1 MLLDNLM
8 KQSFLRKSLY
18 NSFYNGL
25 NDSCLKALTTGPL
38 LTAFAVA
45 LGAGDITLGFLA
57 ATIPFCSL
65 MYLPVAYFLEKGT
78 DLKKFTVYCSLA
90 ARPFMFLAAITAFF
104 TPSPTILTFFVISYF
119 LSYLFN
125 TAQGAAFWPWMKE
138 LVPPAI
144 INIYLAKRIRYIMLV
159 KLITVTLAT
168 FTLNFVQDTS
178 PHNELKVYGIFFIIA
193 TIFGLFASWNL
204 YCVQPKSLSVIRH
217 KLSFFNK
224 ICFAFRNK
232 SFKSLLWTLSLINI
246 AYNFMF
252 SFFTVY
258 VLTGLGLSADIML
271 ALTLLSQ
278 IIDFMTIEK
287 WSNRVKK
294 SNVFSVMIQA
304 SLLFCLSIALLFII
318 NLVHLNIPQ
327 TCILAV
333 LVLVYTFLGLASSGL
348 MLAIN
353 DAAISFVP
361 RKMSA
366 IYISV
371 CNTARFSAAALASFS
386 AGFSLNFLKMNF
398 DKQNA
403 WTIFFIISALWFGL
417 SILYIRKKCVQK

>member
-1 MLLDNLM
+1 M
-8 KQSFLRKSLY
+8 KQSSLRKSLY
-18 NSFYNGL
+18 NSLYNGL

-45 LGAGDITLGFLA
+45 LGAGDIALGFLA

-78 DLKKFTVYCSLA
+78 DLKKFTVYCSLI
-90 ARPFMFLAAITAFF
+90 ARPFLFLAAITAFF
-104 TPSPTILTFFVISYF
+104 TPSSTLLTFFIVSYF
-119 LSYLFN
+119 FSYLFN

-144 INIYLAKRIRYIMLV
+144 INKYLAKRIRYIMLV
-159 KLITVTLAT
+159 KLVTVTSAT
-168 FTLNFVQDTS
+168 FILNFVKDAS
-178 PHNELKVYGIFFIIA
+178 PRNEIKVYGVFFIIA
-193 TIFGLFASWNL
+193 TIFGLLASWNL
-204 YCVQPKSLSVIRH
+204 YCVQPKSLSILRH

-224 ICFAFRNK
+224 IRFAFRNK

-252 SFFTVY
+252 PFFTVY

-271 ALTLLSQ
+271 TLTLLSQ
-278 IIDFMTIEK
+278 VIDFMTIEK

-304 SLLFCLSIALLFII
+304 SLLFCLSIASLFTI
-318 NLVHLNIPQ
+318 NLVHLHIPQ
-327 TCILAV
+327 TFILSG
-333 LVLVYTFLGLASSGL
+333 LVLVYLFLGLASSGL

-371 CNTARFSAAALASFS
+371 CNTARFSAAALASFG
-386 AGFSLNFLKMNF
+386 AGFTLNFLKMNF
-398 DKQNA
+398 TESYA
-403 WTIFFIISALWFGL
+403 WTIFFIIALLWFGL
-417 SILYIRKKCVQK
+417 SILYIRKQCTPK